1 MTSTKL
7 DFSLT
12 PEIATIRSRAR
23 IYVLVRLILDLVALV
38 IVLLQP
44 SEQGLF
50 PTYWVLIADVFGLIA
65 YWLGVRRWPSASTYL
80 ALIWAALLLIALDF
94 SLGQITLIPWLF
106 LIPLSLAGGLIVT
119 RPGFNSLVTLS
130 VLGIFGA
137 YLALVYL
144 QRVPLTSTV
153 APDLL
158 ASLSVALGVVLLILN
173 ALVESLVAYL
183 YQTQEAFLKTRVQYL
198 QTLNDLEQI
207 RRELADTQRQVRRI
221 ERLSTIGHFAGQL
234 SKTLRTPIE
243 MMENALS
250 QSNKTLCRPEVIDE
264 LRAEIAMAARL
275 TDGLQHFADLGRLHI
290 ETVNLDDLLA
300 DELAHIHMPE
310 NVRISVEQP
319 PVFPSIQAD
328 PKQVRLLIHHLI
340 DNATRAV
347 EEEGG
352 EIHLTLET
360 NPEGVR
366 LRVSDTGPG
375 IPEAQLELIFEPLYT
390 TQQQGFGLGLA
401 ICQQVVQ
408 MHGGQIRVESVVD
421 EGTTFTVSL
430 PSVPRHPPEELAQ
443 DSAG

>member
-1 MTSTKL
+1 MTSTEL
-7 DFSLT
+7 DVSLT
-12 PEIATIRSRAR
+12 PEIVTIRSRAR
-23 IYVLVRLILDLVALV
+23 IYILVRLILDLVALAL
-38 IVLLQP
+38 VLLQSP
-44 SEQGLF
+44 GQGIY
-50 PTYWVLIADVFGLIA
+50 PAYWVLIADVFGLIV

-94 SLGQITLIPWLF
+94 SLGQITLISWLF
-106 LIPLSLAGGLIVT
+106 LIPLSLAGGMIVT

-130 VLGIFGA
+130 ILGIFGA

-144 QRVPLTSTV
+144 QRVPLTSSV
-153 APDLL
+153 PPDLL
-158 ASLSVALGVVLLILN
+158 MSLSVALGVVLLILN

-198 QTLNDLEQI
+198 QTLNDLEQY
-207 RRELADTQRQVRRI
+207 RRELANTQRQVRRI

-234 SKTLRTPIE
+234 SKTLRMPLET
-243 MMENALS
+243 MENVLN
-250 QSNKTLCRPEVIDE
+250 QPDETLCQPDVISKLRDE
-264 LRAEIAMAARL
+264 IGTAVRF
-275 TDGLQHFADLGRLHI
+275 TNGLQHFADLGRLHI

-300 DELAHIHMPE
+300 EELAHIHTPE

-328 PKQVRLLIHHLI
+328 PKQIRLLMHHLI
-340 DNATRAV
+340 DNALRAV

-352 EIHLTLET
+352 EVRLALES

-375 IPEAQLELIFEPLYT
+375 IPEEQLELIFEPLYT

-401 ICQQVVQ
+401 VCQQVVQ
-408 MHGGQIRVESVVD
+408 LHGGQIKVDSVVN